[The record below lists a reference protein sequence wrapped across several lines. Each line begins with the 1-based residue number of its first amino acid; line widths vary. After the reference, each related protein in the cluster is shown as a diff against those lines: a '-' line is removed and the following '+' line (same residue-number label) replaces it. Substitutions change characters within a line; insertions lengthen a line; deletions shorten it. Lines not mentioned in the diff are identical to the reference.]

1 MIQRTI
7 LIAAFMVM
15 TFGATSARALLVSV
29 KPAWN
34 GWLRA
39 GMSTEVT
46 IRVVGDHAGLLTL
59 SLSDQSTSYTHRAN
73 LEPNVEFVWRVPLS
87 PPSGE
92 QLQLRA
98 QLDEEPGIEQEIT
111 LRRHLVPSPLVAI
124 LADQAITLDGIQATT
139 VHIAGDSLPFHSSSF
154 AAMDLILIH
163 RDSLKG
169 MARQQLIALQQH
181 AAQCGRIVI
190 VGLAPAAMAKF
201 ADLAGCGG
209 RFLIAAETMAD
220 LDTRVASLLKTPVPQ
235 LPSPAS
241 LHSLLDNSVLARQ
254 ISPLVAFFAIYLC
267 VLLIAVRSQRA
278 PAYFVSASI
287 AASLIGLFA
296 WTMRPEYIDRVTWA
310 EMENSAGVARF
321 TSIMR
326 IIGGGDRVTIDIP
339 VNASPMWALQ
349 PVNLMFIS
357 DQYSDSAAGMSF
369 DTQLFSQHEF
379 LVSGVT
385 TVPVSLI
392 VESFDDLP
400 RIINTGA
407 GKSPPALLAWNDR
420 KYSVPPLS
428 PNQDWRPSSA
438 PEPWGANR
446 PEQLFR
452 QRAMFETTA
461 LLFEYPSGN
470 QQPSDAAHIYLMVRP

>member
-1 MIQRTI
+1 
-7 LIAAFMVM
+7 
-15 TFGATSARALLVSV
+15 
-29 KPAWN
+29 
-34 GWLRA
+34 
-39 GMSTEVT
+39 
-46 IRVVGDHAGLLTL
+46 
-59 SLSDQSTSYTHRAN
+59 
-73 LEPNVEFVWRVPLS
+73 
-87 PPSGE
+87 
-92 QLQLRA
+92 
-98 QLDEEPGIEQEIT
+98 
-111 LRRHLVPSPLVAI
+111 
-124 LADQAITLDGIQATT
+124 
-139 VHIAGDSLPFHSSSF
+139 
-154 AAMDLILIH
+154 
-163 RDSLKG
+163 
-169 MARQQLIALQQH
+169 
-181 AAQCGRIVI
+181 
-190 VGLAPAAMAKF
+190 
-201 ADLAGCGG
+201 
-209 RFLIAAETMAD
+209 
-220 LDTRVASLLKTPVPQ
+220 
-235 LPSPAS
+235 
-241 LHSLLDNSVLARQ
+241 
-254 ISPLVAFFAIYLC
+254 
-267 VLLIAVRSQRA
+267 
-278 PAYFVSASI
+278 
-287 AASLIGLFA
+287 
-296 WTMRPEYIDRVTWA
+296 
-310 EMENSAGVARF
+310 MENRAGVARF

-357 DQYSDSAAGMSF
+357 DQYGDSAAGMSF